1 MTIDQ
6 FKSKLSELHNKAE
19 MDLAVCC
26 PFVYDTDELGL
37 ICIDEAGQL
46 HFEERTHHSWIKSHL
61 MLKDIVNMHFS
72 KEYFDPKFQNDED
85 DDLWLSSIYLFFAS
99 GESMELRYDHCDGD
113 IEVFVDLIQT
123 KSNQQIIEALPAC
136 YQRGVLIFR
145 LFNGVGFGVFAP
157 FEEIA
162 DAQAREW
169 LSKHSSNNT
178 ENIAE

>member
-6 FKSKLSELHNKAE
+6 FKSRLKELHDKSG
-19 MDLAVCC
+19 MDMVVSW
-26 PFVYDTDELGL
+26 PFVYDVDEWGL
-37 ICIDEAGQL
+37 IYIDEVGQFY
-46 HFEERTHHSWIKSHL
+46 FEEREHHKWIKSHL
-61 MLKDIVNMHFS
+61 MLKDIVNMRFS
-72 KEYFDPKFQNDED
+72 KEYFDPKFENDED

-99 GESMELRYDHCDGD
+99 GERMELVYSHSDQDL
-113 IEVFVDLIQT
+113 EVFVDLIQT
-123 KSNQQIIEALPAC
+123 EDNQQIIEALPAC

-162 DAQAREW
+162 DTQAREW
-169 LSKHSSNNT
+169 LSKHSSNN